1 MAHADTKVV
10 DLVTESLLPGRRDNL
25 RAMFNAEGLPAPI
38 VIWSPTA
45 SELQSPRH
53 RQFAQICR
61 DHEDTAG
68 HIAADDVQIED
79 FGALADWLMVLDV
92 EAGGEDFRYAYYGRS
107 ISNFSGL
114 DMTGKRTSEFRGYLS
129 TFFRGLYRAVL
140 RTGRPV
146 FSMHEP
152 PKDVVIRSWQRLIV
166 PLFGKTGD
174 VTRLL
179 TINVP
184 DNEFQVGLE
193 LLVDPVFVVRADG
206 SVIYSNRAAR
216 MMFNAPVGNGHDATL
231 SDLTGIGLD
240 MPDSP
245 EDLLSQNRVIDSL
258 VLAPRGSIMERLAMT
273 VSAAEHRGQAFFVVV
288 MRTIGA

>member
-1 MAHADTKVV
+1 MAHADSKVV

-25 RAMFNAEGLPAPI
+25 RAMFNAEGLPAPV
-38 VIWSPTA
+38 VIWSPTDG
-45 SELQSPRH
+45 ELRSPRH
-53 RQFAQICR
+53 RQFVQVCR
-61 DHEDTAG
+61 DHEDAKG
-68 HIAADDVQIED
+68 RIAANNIQIED

-92 EAGGEDFRYAYYGRS
+92 EAGGDDFRYDYYGRS
-107 ISNFSGL
+107 ISDFSGL
-114 DMTGKRTSEFRGYLS
+114 DMTGKRTSDFRGYLS

-140 RTGRPV
+140 KTGRPV
-146 FSMHEP
+146 YSMHEP
-152 PKDVVIRSWQRLIV
+152 PKDVFIRSWQRLIV
-166 PLFGKTGD
+166 PLFGEAGD

-193 LLVDPVFVVRADG
+193 LMVDPVFVVRADN

-216 MMFNAPVGNGHDATL
+216 MMFNVPGGYGNHATI
-231 SDLTGIGLD
+231 SDLTGIDLD
-240 MPDSP
+240 FPESA

-273 VSAAEHRGQAFFVVV
+273 ISAAEHRGQAFFVVV